1 MGEKK
6 KQRGMYRGIGELA
19 SMGITL
25 VVSIFIGLLIGIYLD
40 KYFNTKPWLT
50 LIFLLFGIA
59 AGFKNVYFVVKKYGD
74 SSDKDQ
80 GP

>member
-1 MGEKK
+1 MNEK
-6 KQRGMYRGIGELA
+6 KQRGMYRGLGDLA
-19 SMGITL
+19 SVGITL
-25 VVSIFIGLLIGIYLD
+25 VVSICIGLLIGIYLD

-50 LIFLLFGIA
+50 LIFLLFGIG

-74 SSDKDQ
+74 SSNKDQ

>member
-1 MGEKK
+1 MNEK

-25 VVSIFIGLLIGIYLD
+25 VVSIFMGLLIGIYLD

-50 LIFLLFGIA
+50 LIFLLFGIG

-74 SSDKDQ
+74 TSGKDQ
-80 GP
+80 DT